1 MGTTRQGC
9 IVLNLW
15 RPKVARRRATKSGVL
30 KRTIFRSRAVAGRN
44 IDIEAQDTPTSS
56 VSDQLLASELVGNDK
71 RFAQR
76 LASILEFTQI
86 LFDDDENLTRVG
98 NLSGVAKEKL
108 QTRILEVFDMSP
120 LVEISATNE
129 SLDDEDAAD
138 HDDEYDEDQE

>member
-1 MGTTRQGC
+1 MT
-9 IVLNLW
+9 
-15 RPKVARRRATKSGVL
+15 
-30 KRTIFRSRAVAGRN
+30 GRN
-44 IDIEAQDTPTSS
+44 IDSEAQDTPTTS

-120 LVEISATNE
+120 LVEISTTDEN
-129 SLDDEDAAD
+129 LDDADTAD
-138 HDDEYDEDQE
+138 HDDEDDDEDRE